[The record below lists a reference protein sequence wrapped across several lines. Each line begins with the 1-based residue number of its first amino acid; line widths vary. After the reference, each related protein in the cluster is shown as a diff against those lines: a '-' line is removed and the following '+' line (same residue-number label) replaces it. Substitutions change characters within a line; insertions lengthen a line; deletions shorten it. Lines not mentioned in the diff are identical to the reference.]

1 MRKCSAFILVVTA
14 IGLFAAD
21 AWAENVQQI
30 GSHSAS
36 TVKKACDA
44 AGGDF
49 GIQDKGSSF
58 GCTKN
63 NCDGKGGKCGVY
75 CYKGGNECYGI
86 TPAKRTPG
94 QKLTLDG
101 ILKFVPAAASGP
113 PRR

>member
-1 MRKCSAFILVVTA
+1 VRKCSAFIIVVTT
-14 IGLFAAD
+14 IGLFAAG
-21 AWAENVQQI
+21 AWAEEIHQL

-36 TVKKACDA
+36 EVKKACDA

-49 GIQDKGSSF
+49 GIQDKGSRF

-75 CYKGGNECYGI
+75 CSKGGNECQGI

-94 QKLTLDG
+94 QKWTLNG
-101 ILKFVPAAASGP
+101 VLKFSPAASGP